1 MTTGTDK
8 NTPFLNRTTGEQ
20 SYFDRRKDYLT
31 TCERFHNQE
40 YVDQPFLFCSRQALT
55 SSLFRIKLYEKILG
69 VHGAIVE
76 CGVHRGNNFMLF
88 NQLASIYEPYNL
100 TRQIIGFD
108 TFGGFASIDG
118 AVDVGAEAEHFA
130 DSNLQDIQ
138 TALSL
143 HDINRPVPN
152 VARGELVQGDAV
164 KTIPAYIE
172 QNPHLIVALLYID
185 FDIYRPCLAALQHF
199 VPLMPKGSVIAFDEA
214 NVRHWPGETRAL
226 KEFFDLNKL
235 RIERFPF
242 EAYASYAV
250 IE

>member
-1 MTTGTDK
+1 MSNDTDT
-8 NTPFLNRTTGEQ
+8 TPFLNRTGTET
-20 SYFDRRKDYLT
+20 SYFEERQNYLADNK
-31 TCERFHNQE
+31 RFHAQE
-40 YVDQPFLFCSRQALT
+40 YVDQPFVFCSRQALT
-55 SSLFRIKLYEKILG
+55 SSLFRIKLYEKILE

-88 NQLASIYEPYNL
+88 NQLASIYEPHNL

-118 AVDVGAEAEHFA
+118 AVDLGATDAHFS
-130 DSNLQDIQ
+130 DSNYTDIAK
-138 TALSL
+138 ALAL
-143 HDINRPVPN
+143 HDRNRPVPN
-152 VARGELVQGDAV
+152 VPRGELVKGDAV
-164 KTIPAYIE
+164 QTIPDYVAR
-172 QNPHLIVALLYID
+172 NPHLIVALLYID
-185 FDIYRPCLAALQHF
+185 FDIYKPCLAALQHI
-199 VPLMPKGSVIAFDEA
+199 VPLMPKGAIIAFDEA

-235 RIERFPF
+235 RIRRMPF